1 MSSDSRPSATSPP
14 VETTFTIRTFRDA
27 LREVMREALAR
38 HPHVVILG
46 QGVADHKGTFGSTL
60 GLADEFGSARI
71 IDTPLAEEGMTGI
84 AVGAALNG
92 LYPIQT
98 HIRVDFLLLA
108 LNQILNMAA
117 KYRYMFGGSFEVPML
132 IRAVIGR
139 SWGQGAQH
147 SQSIQSLLAHIPGL
161 VVLMPASAQSV
172 LDDYPRIISG
182 HRGPVVS
189 LEHRLLYDLQFRVDE
204 RRAPRDPLLG
214 SRVARRGRDL
224 TVVATSIMVLEALRA
239 SEHLQREGG
248 IDCEVIDLHC
258 PSHPD
263 ATLIVES
270 VARTGRLLVADTSWP
285 GYGVCAEV
293 CRLVAERS
301 PEALRAPVVSVGLA
315 PTPCPTAKSLEDLFY
330 PNLRELADA
339 MAALATGRRD
349 HGVPLPDERSMA
361 DVYRRFKGPF

>member
-1 MSSDSRPSATSPP
+1 MSSDRPTSATPRP
-14 VETTFTIRTFRDA
+14 AEATANVLTFGGAI
-27 LREVMREALAR
+27 REVMREALSR

-60 GLADEFGSARI
+60 GMADEFGTARV

-84 AVGAALNG
+84 AIGAALNG
-92 LYPIQT
+92 LYPIQV

-108 LNQILNMAA
+108 LNQIVNIAA
-117 KYRYMFGGSFEVPML
+117 KYRYMYGGVFEVPTL

-147 SQSIQSLLAHIPGL
+147 SQSIQSMLAHVPGL
-161 VVLMPASAQSV
+161 VVLMPASAQSI
-172 LDDYPRIISG
+172 LDDYPRVVAG

-189 LEHRLLYDLQFRVDE
+189 LEHRLLYDLQFRVNKSQE
-204 RRAPRDPLLG
+204 PRDPVLG

-239 SEHLQREGG
+239 ADHLEREAG
-248 IDCEVIDLHC
+248 IDCEVVDFHC

-263 ATLIVES
+263 AALIVES
-270 VARTGRLLVADTSWP
+270 VRRTGRLLVADTSWP

-293 CRLVAERS
+293 CRLVVERA
-301 PEALRAPVVSVGLA
+301 PESLRAPVVSVGLA
-315 PTPCPTAKSLEDLFY
+315 PTPCPTAKALEDLFY
-330 PNLRELADA
+330 PSLRTLTDA

-349 HGVPLPDERSMA
+349 HGVSLPDERSMA